1 MLLHAVPLLAFII
14 SNARYSFFDSAHI
27 NSTMLH
33 VTITVY
39 AVLFIFPTGPSDGG
53 VSLQPGQDPA
63 SPGREADSDNMTIS
77 AAHTS
82 CPSRPHPLSSGQLGS
97 CLYYIYRHYCAC
109 AHSQFPHTY
118 TRTHAHH
125 LSHVIFY
132 LVKLYY
138 FASVTCGHTL

>member
-14 SNARYSFFDSAHI
+14 SNARYSFFASAHI

-97 CLYYIYRHYCAC
+97 CLYYYIQTLLCMHVHIHSSHTHTP
-109 AHSQFPHTY
+109 AHMHIIC
-118 TRTHAHH
+118 HM
-125 LSHVIFY
+125 
-132 LVKLYY
+132 
-138 FASVTCGHTL
+138 